1 MIKFDKTIFEVNK
14 RLTVTLLEIGN
25 EKNRLLEVE
34 NFFKYPDRVRDFLNA
49 VPIQYASEQSINL
62 TNSINSFPGYQ
73 IELKYK
79 LNDLNTFLNKAYKLA
94 FNYSLTQDA
103 ISKLTYQCIDGN
115 EAIRR
120 VSNFPHIDPALFA
133 SNIFLNY
140 DSEIGEDS
148 GTAFYRNKNS
158 GNEYMPMN
166 NSIYRYNRDFV
177 FKSKLDSLTRYAPI
191 TNNEDWEMYHLSHQ
205 KFNKLNLYEGALY
218 HNAFMKLDT
227 FTTTPRISLS
237 AILQSCGI

>member
-14 RLTVTLLEIGN
+14 KLTVTLLEIGN

-34 NFFKYPDRVRDFLNA
+34 NFFKYPDRVRDFLNNI
-49 VPIQYASEQSINL
+49 PIQDVLERSKDSSNL
-62 TNSINSFPGYQ
+62 FPGYQ
-73 IELKYK
+73 IELKYNI
-79 LNDLNTFLNKAYKLA
+79 NDLNVFLNKAYKLA
-94 FNYSLTQDA
+94 FNYNLTQDS

-115 EAIRR
+115 DTIKNI
-120 VSNFPHIDPALFA
+120 SNYPHVDPALFA

-148 GTAFYRNKNS
+148 GTAFYRNKIT

-166 NSIYRYNRDFV
+166 NSMYRYNRDFIYN
-177 FKSKLDSLTRYAPI
+177 SKMDSYTKYAPI
-191 TNNEDWEMYHLSHQ
+191 FNNEDWQMYHLSHQ

-218 HNAFMKLDT
+218 HNAFMKLGT
-227 FTTTPRISLS
+227 FITTPRTSLS
-237 AILQSCGI
+237 VVLQNRGI